1 MVDIN
6 ENKKQNLTDMNND
19 LGIFLPHEIDNQ
31 ERDELFEKYWQI
43 INTGSPKQED
53 VFYVLYNYFN
63 ENEFSQHIIEKFYDT
78 YWFIFVKI
86 SWRILSRLRMN
97 YGVEIVARTLPF
109 AVAEYIDVKLK
120 FSEILILYND
130 DDAELFY
137 TQIKQKL
144 LSLDYPIS
152 FNEYGKNI
160 TISQFVKKINELEV
174 KKDLSRFS
182 MFANTQKALFY
193 DIPDENELAKKD
205 ALRRTME
212 FIEMMYF
219 FIKDSDVAAFKDAYF
234 DKLNNQ
240 GGAKI
245 NEEIKED
252 LGAKLLV
259 EYFTT
264 NEKSN
269 QALGMNLAKE
279 SAGPELADN
288 EELTKGALFVE
299 ELLKHKKDIP
309 PWIQEPATLRSLL
322 TWLNSFEDKNKAR
335 KELEQLLRKELGEN
349 ALADMDSALAL
360 VSLDEF
366 LNKNN
371 YSGDDLVHYD
381 ENDGEFKWGK

>member
-137 TQIKQKL
+137 TQIKQ
-144 LSLDYPIS
+144 
-152 FNEYGKNI
+152 NI
-160 TISQFVKKINELEV
+160 IILFKI
-174 KKDLSRFS
+174 
-182 MFANTQKALFY
+182 
-193 DIPDENELAKKD
+193 
-205 ALRRTME
+205 
-212 FIEMMYF
+212 
-219 FIKDSDVAAFKDAYF
+219 
-234 DKLNNQ
+234 
-240 GGAKI
+240 
-245 NEEIKED
+245 
-252 LGAKLLV
+252 
-259 EYFTT
+259 
-264 NEKSN
+264 
-269 QALGMNLAKE
+269 
-279 SAGPELADN
+279 
-288 EELTKGALFVE
+288 
-299 ELLKHKKDIP
+299 
-309 PWIQEPATLRSLL
+309 
-322 TWLNSFEDKNKAR
+322 
-335 KELEQLLRKELGEN
+335 
-349 ALADMDSALAL
+349 
-360 VSLDEF
+360 
-366 LNKNN
+366 
-371 YSGDDLVHYD
+371 
-381 ENDGEFKWGK
+381 